1 MQSARLTT
9 LLTSH
14 LVVALIALVGIGGAT
29 RVMEAG
35 LACPD
40 WPLCYGTFLPGRQMN
55 LQVFLEWFHR
65 LDAFLVGLALVA
77 LQLVVLRRPASRRPA
92 WLIAASA
99 AALGLVV
106 LQGVLGALTVTQL
119 LRFDVVTAHLSTAL
133 VLVALVSAI
142 HQGLAEPERQ
152 ALSAV
157 SQSVTSQ
164 PGAAK
169 VLDPLG
175 ASPLAWLRR
184 HGWWLASAVTALA
197 VFVQAVSGALMATQW
212 ASGSCL
218 KSGVACSWLALHR
231 HLATPV
237 AAAVVVLAIA
247 HLLVSQKRARQGSYA
262 LAALLLVCL
271 QIALGVLTLRL
282 SLAVPLVTVAHQLTA
297 ALLVAVLSAL
307 AMRHRPISLSAAI
320 SPVQL
325 QTPRLES
332 CHG

>member
-1 MQSARLTT
+1 MRSARLTT

-77 LQLVVLRRPASRRPA
+77 LQVVVLRRPAGRRPV

-99 AALGLVV
+99 AALGLVAV
-106 LQGVLGALTVTQL
+106 QGLLGALTVTQL

-142 HQGLAEPERQ
+142 HQGLADPDLL
-152 ALSAV
+152 ALSPNSRPAAGRALV
-157 SQSVTSQ
+157 AEPIVT
-164 PGAAK
+164 
-169 VLDPLG
+169 
-175 ASPLAWLRR
+175 SPLAWLGRN
-184 HGWWLASAVTALA
+184 GWWLASAITALA
-197 VFVQAVSGALMATQW
+197 VFIQAVSGALMATQW

-218 KSGVACSWLALHR
+218 TSGVACGWLALHR
-231 HLATPV
+231 QLATPV
-237 AAAVVVLAIA
+237 AASVLVLAAA
-247 HLLVSQKRARQGSYA
+247 HLLVSRKRSRQGPYA

-282 SLAVPLVTVAHQLTA
+282 SLAVPLVTVTHQLTA

-307 AMRHRPISLSAAI
+307 AMRHRPISSSEAI
-320 SPVQL
+320 TSVQP
-325 QTPRLES
+325 QNPRLES

>member
-1 MQSARLTT
+1 MRSARLTT

-77 LQLVVLRRPASRRPA
+77 LQVVVLRRPAGRRPV

-99 AALGLVV
+99 AALGLVAV
-106 LQGVLGALTVTQL
+106 QGLLGALTVTQL

-142 HQGLAEPERQ
+142 HQGLADCELLAPSSMAQPAAARARFAEPI
-152 ALSAV
+152 V
-157 SQSVTSQ
+157 
-164 PGAAK
+164 
-169 VLDPLG
+169 
-175 ASPLAWLRR
+175 ASPLAWLGRN
-184 HGWWLASAVTALA
+184 GWWLASAITALA
-197 VFVQAVSGALMATQW
+197 VFIQAVSGALMATQW

-218 KSGVACSWLALHR
+218 RSGVACGWLALHR
-231 HLATPV
+231 QLATPV
-237 AAAVVVLAIA
+237 AASVLVLAAA
-247 HLLVSQKRARQGSYA
+247 HLLVSRKRSRQGPYA

-307 AMRHRPISLSAAI
+307 AMLHRPIPSSEAI
-320 SPVQL
+320 TSVQP
-325 QTPRLES
+325 QNARLES

>member
-1 MQSARLTT
+1 MRSARLTT

-77 LQLVVLRRPASRRPA
+77 LQVVVLRRPAGRRPV

-99 AALGLVV
+99 AALGLVAV
-106 LQGVLGALTVTQL
+106 QGLLGALTVTQL

-142 HQGLAEPERQ
+142 HQGLADCELLAPSSMAQPAAARARFAEPI
-152 ALSAV
+152 V
-157 SQSVTSQ
+157 
-164 PGAAK
+164 
-169 VLDPLG
+169 
-175 ASPLAWLRR
+175 ASPLAWLGRN
-184 HGWWLASAVTALA
+184 GWWLASAITALA
-197 VFVQAVSGALMATQW
+197 VFIQAVSGALMATQW

-218 KSGVACSWLALHR
+218 RSGVACGWLALHR
-231 HLATPV
+231 QLATPV
-237 AAAVVVLAIA
+237 AASVLVLEAA
-247 HLLVSQKRARQGSYA
+247 HLLVSRKRSRQGPYA

-307 AMRHRPISLSAAI
+307 AMLHRPIPSSEAI
-320 SPVQL
+320 TSVQP
-325 QTPRLES
+325 QNARLES